1 MFPSHWELLV
11 IFLVV
16 LLLFGAKRIPEMAKG
31 LGKGIREF
39 RSAVKDVQSEVD
51 IAGRDNGRPSTIS
64 PAAAP
69 PPGQVSRSEPI
80 AAPATEPVQAGA
92 APTSSAQK
100 ETSSQA

>member
-39 RSAVKDVQSEVD
+39 RSAVKDVQQEVD
-51 IAGRDNGRPSTIS
+51 IAGHADSRPNPTI
-64 PAAAP
+64 PASP
-69 PPGQVSRSEPI
+69 PPGQVSRSESAAEPV
-80 AAPATEPVQAGA
+80 AAPVPAPAAAAG
-92 APTSSAQK
+92 PAQE
-100 ETSSQA
+100 ETR